1 MEIVRKIEDCG
12 TTSGEPTKRVQIAEC
27 GQVPDEDETKQTDKG
42 EDEEEHEGEE
52 GEDGERQR
60 GGKRRRVRFAGGDD
74 VQ

>member
-1 MEIVRKIEDCG
+1 MEGLEIVRKIEDCG

-27 GQVPDEDETKQTDKG
+27 GQIPNKDETKQTD
-42 EDEEEHEGEE
+42 EDEEEHE

-60 GGKRRRVRFAGGDD
+60 GGKRQRVRFAESDD